1 MFKDFLLWPS
11 HSCKERKNKAW
22 NLLLS
27 LCVSCLQAGVFWKW
41 KNVSQARPK
50 TPSARKGDGKF
61 QRVYFK
67 HISDCIGTE
76 VYDGS
81 LNILLM
87 VFLIAEKDIELRLAR
102 QHQLNLIRFKQ
113 LQILFAISTC
123 TPQGC
128 PIYFCN
134 SRNTWKYGMEI
145 WVWKTWFSII
155 SISFWVSYSDSFD
168 VAFNFCLAVL
178 FMQVFISDDRFG
190 HY

>member
-27 LCVSCLQAGVFWKW
+27 LCVSCLQVGLFWEW

-87 VFLIAEKDIELRLAR
+87 VFLIAEKDTELRLAR
-102 QHQLNLIRFKQ
+102 QLQLNLIRFKQ

-123 TPQGC
+123 TPKAVPYTSATQETRG
-128 PIYFCN
+128 N
-134 SRNTWKYGMEI
+134 MEWKYGYGKLDFQLFPYHFGFPI
-145 WVWKTWFSII
+145 LI
-155 SISFWVSYSDSFD
+155 
-168 VAFNFCLAVL
+168 VL
-178 FMQVFISDDRFG
+178 T
-190 HY
+190 